1 MKKKILI
8 LGGSGFLGNNLCG
21 YLIKKD
27 YEVYSYDRLFSVK
40 QKKVHFIEGDFFDD
54 ARLEAA
60 IKGMDCVIH
69 AISTVNPGNSN
80 ELYMYGYSR
89 ELLQT
94 IKLCNMLVGEKTKMV
109 FLSSGGTV
117 YGDHQKQPIDESVL
131 PRPINHYGN
140 IKLCIENTMR
150 TFNYQMGTQFIIAR
164 ISNPYGPGQDF
175 HKGVGFIDAV
185 LKNTIEG
192 LPVQIWGDGDNVRD
206 YVYIDDVCK
215 MLECLIRYCGN
226 RETFNISSGKGYTQN
241 AVIEILRGM
250 GLSPKVIYKERRSV
264 DVRKIILSNAQI
276 CSLWNGEP
284 IGLVKGIE
292 LYYRY
297 LRESNI

>member
-8 LGGSGFLGNNLCG
+8 LGGSGFLGSNLCR
-21 YLIKKD
+21 YLITKD
-27 YEVYSYDRLFSVK
+27 YEVYSYDRSFSTN
-40 QKKVHFIEGDFFDD
+40 QENVHFIEGDFFDD
-54 ARLEAA
+54 AKLEAA
-60 IKGMDCVIH
+60 VKGMDCIIH

-80 ELYMYGYSR
+80 EFYMHGYSR

-94 IKLCNMLVGEKTKMV
+94 IKLCNMLVGKQTSMI

-150 TFNYQMGTQFIIAR
+150 TFNYQMGTRFIIAR

-185 LKNTIEG
+185 LKNSMQG
-192 LPVQIWGDGDNVRD
+192 LPVEIWGDGNNIRD
-206 YVYIDDVCK
+206 YVYIDDVCE
-215 MLECLIRYCGN
+215 MLECLIRYCGDQ
-226 RETFNISSGKGYTQN
+226 ETFNVSSGRGYTQN
-241 AVIEILRGM
+241 AVIGILREM
-250 GLSPKVIYKERRSV
+250 GFSPKVIYKEKRSV
-264 DVRKIILSNAQI
+264 DVRKIVLSNVNI
-276 CSLWNGEP
+276 SSLWKGEP
-284 IGLVKGIE
+284 IRLEKGIA
-292 LYYRY
+292 LYYQY
-297 LRESNI
+297 LKERNV

>member
-8 LGGSGFLGNNLCG
+8 LGGSGFLGNNMCG
-21 YLIKKD
+21 YLIEKD
-27 YEVYSYDRLFSVK
+27 YEVYSYDRFSLAK
-40 QKKVHFIEGDFFDD
+40 QERVHFIEGDFFDD
-54 ARLEAA
+54 AKLEAA
-60 IKGMDCVIH
+60 VQGMDCIIH

-80 ELYMYGYSR
+80 ESYMYGYSR

-94 IKLCNMLVGEKTKMV
+94 IKLCNMLVGKKTKMV

-150 TFNYQMGTQFIIAR
+150 TFNYQMGTRFIIAR

-185 LKNTIEG
+185 LKNTIQG
-192 LPVQIWGDGDNVRD
+192 LPVQIWGDGNNVRD
-206 YVYIDDVCK
+206 YVYIDDVCE
-215 MLECLIRYCGN
+215 MLECLIQYCGN
-226 RETFNISSGKGYTQN
+226 QETFNISSGRGYTQN
-241 AVIEILRGM
+241 EVIEILRGM
-250 GLSPKVIYKERRSV
+250 GLSPEVIYKEKRSV
-264 DVRKIILSNAQI
+264 DVRKIILSNDQI
-276 CSLWNGEP
+276 CSLWNGKP

-297 LRESNI
+297 LKENNI